1 MPTFDDVAAII
12 ARNRDAFRKPG
23 VLSVRPGYQFA
34 GGWITRKPC
43 LVVSVRHKGG
53 FAPGDALPENVEG
66 VAVDVRQGTTR
77 QIAAADGLPV
87 SLRPE
92 NAEPQFAQEQALAPG
107 LAASVPEVERA
118 TPKLQVPYSPPDGVA
133 LDRVE
138 DVMSITCH
146 ASPDAGWPTLQAF
159 LQGTQKGLVV
169 GLYDFT
175 SGHVLQTVKTSLTQ
189 SQKLTLVLDHP
200 APNDS
205 RDQTDD
211 ETHDQLQA
219 SLESRLAF
227 AWALERASPRASE
240 WIFPSAYH
248 IKVAVRDGRTL
259 WLSSGN
265 WNNSNQPDID
275 PIDDPA
281 AAAPVLPR
289 CDRDWHV
296 VVEHPRLA
304 AVFEAYVRHDLD
316 VARGGQV
323 PGPTVDGAS
332 LEALEPQEPDAQPPQ
347 KFFPPFVVH
356 NERVAVQPIL
366 TPDNYA
372 DEVLRLIQSARKS
385 LYLQTQYIHPSDKD
399 GDRRFALLI
408 EAVKQKITAGLD
420 VRVIL
425 SQYEATG
432 AWLEKLQDAGLDM
445 QVVKIQSRVHNKGII
460 VDSSVVLIGSHNW
473 SADGTLRNRDASL
486 ILWHEGAA
494 RYFEQ
499 IFNHDWTTL
508 ARQQVSEATPPIAA
522 QIRRAV
528 RTRVPD
534 QITVNGISVDPTA
547 QAPALLSA
555 SLIRSDAHD
564 TDYILV
570 QADRPLTADDRA
582 RLTGL
587 GAEVL
592 EIVPGN
598 AYVCHYPPSDL
609 GAVRALPFVKFANPY
624 FQQFKVAPALR
635 GLATP
640 AAGVNILSL
649 APNLEVTREPQDVE
663 VVLHRNVDVRTV
675 RDKVARAAGVS
686 ADQLS
691 MGRGKIRLR
700 VEPSHLQALAA
711 LDEVRHIE
719 EYSAPKLMNDQAAKI
734 LEHQFT
740 YDGNDQVIGI
750 CDTGIDSAHPAFA
763 GRIRKAYALGR
774 TGLTDDP
781 HGHGTHVAGSA
792 LGDAQYHP
800 APGTAI
806 PLLGAAPRAAVV
818 MQSVLGPSG
827 GLTGLPID
835 LHDLFIT
842 PYQADGV
849 RIHSNS
855 WGTSAA
861 GKYTQSSYEVDDF
874 VWTHRDCIVIFAAG
888 NDGADYDRD
897 GRVDPQS
904 LSAPATAKNCITV
917 GATESNRPG
926 VSLRYG
932 AAWPTRFPA
941 PPIADD
947 YLADGPQGMAAFS
960 SRGPTADGRIKPD
973 VVAPGTC
980 ILSARSSQAQ
990 AVDTFGVS
998 PDPQYMF
1005 DSGTSMATPLV
1016 AGCIAALRQALM
1028 SVANAGAPSAALA
1041 KAMIINGAM
1050 PIAGQY
1056 VPSEV
1061 PTFPNNAAGFGRVH
1075 MARTVPPYAGAA
1087 VTFWDE
1093 SDPLQTGQS
1102 VTRTLAATKGLAKV
1116 TLAWTDAPGEA
1127 LQNDLDLL
1135 VFDAA
1140 GREYHGN
1147 LGASAEFD
1155 RVNNVEQVEIPCTP
1169 GAEIRVVVRAYRT
1182 LQPQTFALVVR
1193 FGDPI
1198 AGAPSRGTP

>member
-1 MPTFDDVAAII
+1 
-12 ARNRDAFRKPG
+12 
-23 VLSVRPGYQFA
+23 
-34 GGWITRKPC
+34 
-43 LVVSVRHKGG
+43 
-53 FAPGDALPENVEG
+53 
-66 VAVDVRQGTTR
+66 
-77 QIAAADGLPV
+77 
-87 SLRPE
+87 
-92 NAEPQFAQEQALAPG
+92 
-107 LAASVPEVERA
+107 
-118 TPKLQVPYSPPDGVA
+118 
-133 LDRVE
+133 
-138 DVMSITCH
+138 MSIICH
-146 ASPDAGWPTLQAF
+146 ASSDAGWPTLEAF
-159 LQGTQKGLVV
+159 LQGTQKALVV

-175 SGHVLQTVKTSLTQ
+175 SGHVLETVKSAFAQ
-189 SQKLTLVLDHP
+189 GQKLTLVLDHP
-200 APNDS
+200 APNPS

-211 ETHDQLQA
+211 ETHDRLEA
-219 SLESRLAF
+219 SLKSRLAF
-227 AWALERASPRASE
+227 AWALERSSPRVSE
-240 WIFPSAYH
+240 WIFPNAYH

-275 PIDDPA
+275 PVDDPA
-281 AAAPVLPR
+281 AAAPLLAK

-296 VVEHPRLA
+296 VVEHAGLA
-304 AVFEAYVRHDLD
+304 ATFQAYIRHDLD
-316 VARGGQV
+316 IALGGQV
-323 PGPTVDGAS
+323 TTPVLAGAAA
-332 LEALEPQEPDAQPPQ
+332 EALELPEPDALAPQ
-347 KFFPPFVVH
+347 KFFAPFVIH
-356 NERVAVQPIL
+356 NERVAVQPVL

-372 DEVLRLIQSARKS
+372 DQVLRLIQSAEKS
-385 LYLQTQYIHPSDKD
+385 LYMQTQYIHPSDKD
-399 GDRRFALLI
+399 ADRRFALLV
-408 EAVKQKITAGLD
+408 EAVKQKIAAGLD
-420 VRVIL
+420 VRLIL

-432 AWLEKLQDAGLDM
+432 AWLEKLQDAGIDM
-445 QVVKIQSRVHNKGII
+445 QVVKIQNRAHNKGVV
-460 VDSSVVLIGSHNW
+460 VDSRVVLIGSHNW

-494 RYFEQ
+494 QYFEQ

-508 ARQQVSEATPPIAA
+508 AQQQVADVHPPIAA
-522 QIRRAV
+522 KVRGGV

-534 QITVNGISVDPTA
+534 AITVNGISVNPTA

-555 SLIRSDAHD
+555 SLIRADAHD
-564 TDYILV
+564 SNYILV
-570 QADRPLTADDRA
+570 QADGPLAPDDQA
-582 RLTGL
+582 RLASL
-587 GAEVL
+587 GAQVL

-609 GAVRALPFVKFANPY
+609 AVIRALPFVKFANPY
-624 FQQFKVAPALR
+624 FRQFKVAPALR
-635 GLATP
+635 GLTDAP
-640 AAGVNILSL
+640 AGVNILSL

-663 VVLHRNVDVRTV
+663 VVLHRNVEAGAVKE
-675 RDKVARAAGVS
+675 KVARAAGVS

-719 EYSAPKLMNDQAAKI
+719 EYATPKLMNNEAAKI
-734 LEHQFT
+734 LEHAFT
-740 YDGNDQVIGI
+740 YDGSNQVIAI

-774 TGLTDDP
+774 AGRTDDP

-792 LGDAQYHP
+792 LGNAPYHP

-806 PLLGAAPRAAVV
+806 PLLGAAPRAGVV

-827 GLTGLPID
+827 GLTGLPVD

-842 PYQADGV
+842 PYEADGV

-874 VWTHRDCIVIFAAG
+874 VWEHRDCIVIFAAG

-904 LSAPATAKNCITV
+904 LSSPATAKNCIAV
-917 GATESNRPG
+917 GASESNRPD
-926 VSLRYG
+926 VALRYG
-932 AAWPTRFPA
+932 TAWPSRFPA
-941 PPIADD
+941 PPIVDD

-980 ILSARSSQAQ
+980 ILSARSSLAQ
-990 AVDTFGVS
+990 AVDAFGVS
-998 PDPQYMF
+998 QDPQYMF

-1016 AGCIAALRQALM
+1016 AGCLAALRQALM
-1028 SVANAGAPSAALA
+1028 STGNGAAPSAALS
-1041 KAMIINGAM
+1041 KAMIINGAT

-1075 MARTVPPYAGAA
+1075 MARTVPPYGGAT
-1087 VTFWDE
+1087 VEFWDE
-1093 SDPLQTGQS
+1093 SDALQTGQS
-1102 VTRTLAATKGLAKV
+1102 VTKIVAATKSLAKV
-1116 TLAWTDAPGEA
+1116 TLAWTDPPGEA

-1135 VFDAA
+1135 VFDEA

-1147 LGASAEFD
+1147 VGASAEFD

-1169 GAEIRVVVRAYRT
+1169 GAQIRVVVRAYRT
-1182 LQPQTFALVVR
+1182 LKPQTFALVAR
-1193 FGDPI
+1193 FSDPSTST
-1198 AGAPSRGTP
+1198 PPRGTP